1 MKQTLLSMRYQVLQN
16 QNSLLN
22 ALGTE
27 AADILKD
34 EFVSDKRL
42 EEKTIKQIKE
52 EYNVDKIKDAFHNA
66 VFCNSWDFFIACNLL
81 LPDNDNSDFISFLC
95 FFGNSVDFS
104 RNTTELYNNLLI
116 EAVSGQQNLSFEKI
130 SDFVADIRFSI

>member
-1 MKQTLLSMRYQVLQN
+1 MSLSVL
-16 QNSLLN
+16 
-22 ALGTE
+22 
-27 AADILKD
+27 LKD

-42 EEKTIKQIKE
+42 EEKTIKHIKE
-52 EYNVDKIKDAFHNA
+52 EYNVDKIKVAFHNA
-66 VFCNSWDFFIACNLL
+66 VLCKSWDFFIACNLL
-81 LPDNDNSDFISFLC
+81 LPDNDSSDFISFLC